1 MKRLACFATMSLALL
16 AGLAGCDRNQ
26 PAEEP
31 AMYDPALDGAA
42 ERDLSD
48 DQNLLA
54 DQKTI
59 SRAYRAA
66 MDRADTAPPEADGN
80 NPD

>member
-1 MKRLACFATMSLALL
+1 MKRFACFAMLTLALL

-31 AMYDPALDGAA
+31 AMYDPALDGTAQP
-42 ERDLSD
+42 DLSD

-59 SRAYRAA
+59 SRTYRAA
-66 MDRADTAPPEADGN
+66 MDRSDTPAPEPDTDGQ
-80 NPD
+80 D